1 MQYLTTTQLRT
12 QSTDLVKALLA
23 GQSINL
29 IHRSKVVGEISPVVN
44 ETNPL
49 TEKDILEIKCLA
61 QNLNLPKLSYNQREK
76 IYRRR
81 LTQKYGRGLS

>member
-29 IHRSKVVGEISPVVN
+29 IHRSKVVGEISPVVS
-44 ETNPL
+44 EINPL
-49 TEKDILEIKCLA
+49 TEKDILEIKSLA